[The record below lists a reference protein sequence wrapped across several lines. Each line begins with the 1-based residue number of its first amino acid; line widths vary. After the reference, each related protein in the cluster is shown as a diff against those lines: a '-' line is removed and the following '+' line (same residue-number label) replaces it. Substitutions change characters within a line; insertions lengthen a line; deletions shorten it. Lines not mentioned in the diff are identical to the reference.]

1 MARILLIDDDVDFR
15 TMLRRTLQR
24 AGYEVAEAGNGQEA
38 LKQLNESSVDLV
50 LTDIIMPD
58 MEGVE
63 IVMHLK
69 RTRPELKVIV
79 MSGGGRLTPDSYL
92 KLALKVGAFRA
103 FSKPFATADL
113 LEAMEA
119 ALKPSEGST
128 GE

>member
-15 TMLRRTLQR
+15 TMLRRRLER
-24 AGYEVAEAGNGQEA
+24 AGYAVTEAGNGQEG

-63 IVMHLK
+63 AVMHLK

-103 FSKPFATADL
+103 LSKPFATEDL
-113 LEAMEA
+113 LEAVEA
-119 ALKPSEGST
+119 ALKPSEGLT
-128 GE
+128 KE